1 MESLETPES
10 LESLESPESLESL
23 ESHESLESLESHESL
38 ESLESMGRQ
47 QGAAGKAKPWV
58 LGFGDAATASRRVLH
73 AP

>member
-1 MESLETPES
+1 M
-10 LESLESPESLESL
+10 ESLESP
-23 ESHESLESLESHESL
+23 ESLESLESHESL

-58 LGFGDAATASRRVLH
+58 LGFGDAATASRRVLS